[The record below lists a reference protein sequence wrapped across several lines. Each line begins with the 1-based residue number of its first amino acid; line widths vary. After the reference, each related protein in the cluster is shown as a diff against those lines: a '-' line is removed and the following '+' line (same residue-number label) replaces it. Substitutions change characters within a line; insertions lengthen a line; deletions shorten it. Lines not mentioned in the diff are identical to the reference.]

1 MIGINIK
8 IRNNKIVYLSKFL
21 FLKNIKKPNGNKIKK
36 NGKTAAAIDLI
47 KAIIPRYIVES
58 FPIADTAAIEW
69 LATPSYPIAS
79 ILKKSIGNK
88 TSRKIDIAIK
98 NLGMIILS
106 LLFLKRNKND
116 NGKIRTIAS

>member
-1 MIGINIK
+1 MMGTNIK

-21 FLKNIKKPNGNKIKK
+21 FLKNPKKPNGNRTK
-36 NGKTAAAIDLI
+36 NIGKTAKPTDLT
-47 KAIIPRYIVES
+47 KEMIPRYIVES
-58 FPIADTAAIEW
+58 FPIEDIAAIEW
-69 LATPSYPIAS
+69 LVTPSYPIVS

-98 NLGMIILS
+98 NLGMIISS

>member
-1 MIGINIK
+1 MIGNNIK

-21 FLKNIKKPNGNKIKK
+21 FLKNPKKPNGKK
-36 NGKTAAAIDLI
+36 TKNIGKTAIAVELI
-47 KAIIPRYIVES
+47 KEIIPRYIVEP
-58 FPIADTAAIEW
+58 FPIEDTAAIEW

-106 LLFLKRNKND
+106 LLFLKRNKNE

>member
-1 MIGINIK
+1 MIGINKK

-21 FLKNIKKPNGNKIKK
+21 FLKNPKKPNGNKTK
-36 NGKTAAAIDLI
+36 NIGKTPMATDLI
-47 KAIIPRYIVES
+47 KVMIPRYVVEF
-58 FPIADTAAIEW
+58 FPIADTAEIEW
-69 LATPSYPIAS
+69 LVTPSYPIVS
-79 ILKKSIGNK
+79 ILTKSIGNK

-98 NLGMIILS
+98 NLGMIVLS

>member
-88 TSRKIDIAIK
+88 TSRKIDMAIK
-98 NLGMIILS
+98 NLGIIVLS

>member
-88 TSRKIDIAIK
+88 TSRKIDMAIK
-98 NLGMIILS
+98 NLGIIILS

-116 NGKIRTIAS
+116 NGRIRTIAS

>member
-1 MIGINIK
+1 MKSIKIK

-69 LATPSYPIAS
+69 LATPSYPVAS

>member
-21 FLKNIKKPNGNKIKK
+21 FLKNIKKPNGNKIKN

-88 TSRKIDIAIK
+88 TSRKIDMAIK
-98 NLGMIILS
+98 NLGIIVLS

>member
-47 KAIIPRYIVES
+47 KALRYIVES

-88 TSRKIDIAIK
+88 TSRKIDMAIK
-98 NLGMIILS
+98 NLGIIILS

>member
-36 NGKTAAAIDLI
+36 NGKTAAAVDLI

-88 TSRKIDIAIK
+88 TSRKIDMAIK
-98 NLGMIILS
+98 NLGIIILS

>member
-88 TSRKIDIAIK
+88 TSRKIDMAIK
-98 NLGMIILS
+98 NLGIIILS